1 MTEVSKASA
10 YPKSV
15 QPGLPRLGA
24 TPPGWSRGPLSEH
37 LFEEARPVKMADDE
51 IYDLVTVKRSRG
63 GVVLRERL
71 KGKEI
76 AVKSQFRLK
85 AGDFLISKRQIVH
98 GACGIVPP
106 ELDGAIVS
114 NEYAVLRARPS
125 LNLEFLNCLAHSIYF
140 QQTCFHSSIGVHVEK
155 MIFKLEEW
163 LKWNFDLPPAHDQRR
178 IAEILAT
185 WDRAITSVEALVAN
199 AREQKAALMQALLT
213 GKRRLPGFTGSW
225 SDLRLGEAVLLDQQS
240 LGANTPAS
248 FRFRYISLSDVEPGL
263 ISENLPTLTFAH
275 APSRAR
281 RKVQAGD
288 ILMAT
293 VRPNLQGFARV
304 TSRHADCIA
313 STGFAVLSHRPGFD
327 PSFLFHCL
335 FSQAVTDQIDALVV
349 GSNYPAI
356 NAADV
361 RNLKIRAP
369 GVEEQQAVGAVLD
382 NSDAEIAA
390 SAKMARALREEKA
403 ALMQQLLIG
412 KRRVQGAESEAA

>member
-1 MTEVSKASA
+1 MTIVSKASA

-15 QPGLPRLGA
+15 QSGLPRLG
-24 TPPGWSRGPLSEH
+24 TCPPGWTRGALSAHLIEELRPLN
-37 LFEEARPVKMADDE
+37 MADE
-51 IYDLVTVKRSRG
+51 EVYELVTVRRSRG

-71 KGKEI
+71 KGSQI

-114 NEYAVLRARPS
+114 NEYAVLRARAS
-125 LNLEFLNCLAHSIYF
+125 LDLEFLNCLAHSIYF

-155 MIFKLEEW
+155 MIFKLEGW
-163 LKWNFDLPPAHDQRR
+163 LKWNFDLPPARDQRR

-185 WDRAITSVEALVAN
+185 WDRGIETAEALIAN
-199 AREQKAALMQALLT
+199 AREQKAALIQALLT
-213 GKRRLPGFTGSW
+213 GERRLPGFTGSG
-225 SDLRLGEAVLLDQQS
+225 SDLKLGEAVLLDQRS
-240 LGANTPAS
+240 LGANTPRS

-263 ISENLPTLTFAH
+263 ISDNLPTLTFAD

-293 VRPNLQGFARV
+293 VRPNLRGFARV
-304 TSRHADCIA
+304 TPDHADCIA
-313 STGFAVLSHRPGFD
+313 STGFAVLSPRPGFD

-335 FSQAVTDQIDALVV
+335 FSQAVTDQIEALVV

-369 GVEEQQAVGAVLD
+369 ELEEQKAVGAVLD
-382 NSDAEIAA
+382 NSDAEIAV
-390 SAKMARALREEKA
+390 SEKVLRALRDEKA
-403 ALMQQLLIG
+403 ALMQQLLTG
-412 KRRVQGAESEAA
+412 KRRVKLAESEAA